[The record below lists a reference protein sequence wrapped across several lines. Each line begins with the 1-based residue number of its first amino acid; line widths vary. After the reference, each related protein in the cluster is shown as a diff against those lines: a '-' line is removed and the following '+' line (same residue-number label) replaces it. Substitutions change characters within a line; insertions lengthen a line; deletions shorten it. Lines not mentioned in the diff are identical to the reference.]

1 MRGYVGKTLR
11 VNLSDS
17 TVKLENLDVDKA
29 KKFIGARGL
38 GVKTMFEEV
47 DPNVD
52 ALSPENKLIV
62 ATGPCTGYT
71 MPTGGRYM
79 VITKQI

>member
-29 KKFIGARGL
+29 KKFIGASIRCNPT
-38 GVKTMFEEV
+38 KT
-47 DPNVD
+47 
-52 ALSPENKLIV
+52 
-62 ATGPCTGYT
+62 
-71 MPTGGRYM
+71 
-79 VITKQI
+79 

>member
-1 MRGYVGKTLR
+1 MRGYVGKILR

-17 TVKLENLDVDKA
+17 SIKEENLDIEKA

-38 GVKTMFEEV
+38 GAKIMFEEV
-47 DPNVD
+47 EPEVD
-52 ALSPENKLIV
+52 ALSPENKLII

-71 MPTGGRYM
+71 MPTG
-79 VITKQI
+79 